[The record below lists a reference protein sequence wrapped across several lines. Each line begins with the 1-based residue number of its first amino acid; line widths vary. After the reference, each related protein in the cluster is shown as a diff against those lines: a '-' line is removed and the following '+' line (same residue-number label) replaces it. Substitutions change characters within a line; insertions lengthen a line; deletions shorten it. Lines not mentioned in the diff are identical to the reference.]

1 MHGVFH
7 QPQRSYETMRA
18 AHPQGQAMPWQL
30 PVLLAHQLGLPP
42 LVSGRFL
49 PEKPAV
55 VALGLHQSTWE
66 WAAAFR
72 VRSGAELVAELSTGS
87 GARFAAE
94 RRGEVVLLRGASRTL
109 AVVDSTLV
117 VAASEPALERYAV
130 YLARPPEAP
139 IAPQAD
145 ASLRVT
151 PGAGSL
157 FDDFILQG
165 TDRVTALLQ
174 GALAEQTSARG
185 SAPDL
190 LDTAHLFGLFGE
202 LVQGSRARVRAIR
215 GGSLSLAL
223 SKAETRLSGEL
234 AVDGGRRGAP
244 SESCPELAVPL
255 GVSAAV
261 LLPREVLGE
270 AHLSRLRD
278 ALYRPGAD
286 PDRAPPTG
294 SFSASVAA
302 GPVVFAVA
310 ADDPPRWLLQ
320 TRLVDP
326 GAVAL
331 PFVVL
336 ESEVAGE
343 LFGARKFLLPRH
355 PFGASGSLSTTG
367 AEPPWHLSFVTGPER
382 TRWALGADSKRWIAA
397 GDVDAARL
405 FPNWGILCAREPWLG
420 VGFARGG
427 VQLDVA
433 LAERDENVTVAVSLP
448 TSLWLEWLSR

>member
-1 MHGVFH
+1 
-7 QPQRSYETMRA
+7 
-18 AHPQGQAMPWQL
+18 MPWQL
-30 PVLLAHQLGLPP
+30 PVLLAHQFGLPP

-55 VALGLHQSTWE
+55 VGLGLYQRTWE
-66 WAAAFR
+66 WAVAFR

-87 GARFAAE
+87 SARFAAE
-94 RRGEVVLLRGASRTL
+94 RRGDVVLLRGASRTL

-117 VAASEPALERYAV
+117 VAASEPALERYAI
-130 YLARPPEAP
+130 YLARTPEEP
-139 IAPQAD
+139 ISPQAD

-157 FDDFILQG
+157 FDDFILHG
-165 TDRVTALLQ
+165 AERVTALLQ
-174 GALAEQTSARG
+174 GALAEQISARG
-185 SAPDL
+185 TAPDL
-190 LDTAHLFGLFGE
+190 LDTAHLFGLFEE
-202 LVQGSRARVRAIR
+202 LVQGGRARVRAVR

-223 SKAETRLSGEL
+223 SKAESRLSGEL
-234 AVDGGRRGAP
+234 SVDRGRRDAL
-244 SESCPELAVPL
+244 SASCPELALPL

-270 AHLSRLRD
+270 AQLSRLRD
-278 ALYRPGAD
+278 ALYPPGAD
-286 PDRAPPTG
+286 PDRVPPTG

-331 PFVVL
+331 PFEVL
-336 ESEVAGE
+336 ESRVAGE
-343 LFGARKFLLPRH
+343 LFGPRTFLLPRH
-355 PFGASGSLSTTG
+355 TFGASGSLTTTG

-382 TRWALGADSKRWIAA
+382 TRWALGADSKRWLVA

-405 FPNWGILCAREPWLG
+405 FPNWRVLCASEPWLG
-420 VGFARGG
+420 VGFARGD
-427 VQLDVA
+427 VPLDVA
-433 LAERDENVTVAVSLP
+433 LAKRDETVTVAVSLP